1 MRINRCVRTFA
12 AVASLAAATAPA
24 TRASDIGEGGS
35 GLSPT
40 PSAQVATSHHDSSST
55 DWALLAL
62 GTGGVIVLVGAG
74 VGGSRAYTRRR
85 SSANEVEPAPVS

>member
-1 MRINRCVRTFA
+1 MRINRCVRTLA

-24 TRASDIGEGGS
+24 AYGSDIDEGGS
-35 GLSPT
+35 GPPPT
-40 PSAQVATSHHDSSST
+40 PRAQVATSHPGSSST

-85 SSANEVEPAPVS
+85 SSTNDAEPARVS